1 MLSGINIVYSAILT
15 VWYLKKK
22 IYRHHYLGIVLISL
36 GVMLVGFACLIS
48 HHHDDDEKKRNI
60 WDLVGGITLL

>member
-22 IYRHHYLGIVLISL
+22 IYRHHYLGIALISL
-36 GVMLVGFACLIS
+36 GVVLVGLACLIS
-48 HHHDDDEKKRNI
+48 HHHEDYEKKRNI
-60 WDLVGGITLL
+60 WDLIGGITLL